1 MNQQTP
7 KDSLF
12 MKENIWSDNMANVS
26 TVTNQYLNQLQFML
40 LGHLMTTHRN
50 VKRPSGFWAVLAF
63 LLARMKDPIWLFLF
77 YHPFFSEATAILLYK
92 WDVRC
97 GKDNGYTLNV
107 AQAPRKSL
115 H

>member
-1 MNQQTP
+1 
-7 KDSLF
+7 

-40 LGHLMTTHRN
+40 LGHLLTTHRN

-77 YHPFFSEATAILLYK
+77 YHPFFSEAIAILLYK